1 MKGSILYIDEPQIRL
16 INLIDT
22 WLMTESAK
30 TSGMSLEVIE
40 AGRVFLSE
48 ILTKGWYRSDSP
60 EQELL
65 SELRNEWIK
74 NGGKYIS

>member
-16 INLIDT
+16 INLIDM

>member
-16 INLIDT
+16 INLIDA
-22 WLMTESAK
+22 WLMRESAK
-30 TSGMSLEVIE
+30 TNGVPLEVIE
-40 AGRVFLSE
+40 AGRLFLSE

-65 SELRNEWIK
+65 SELRIEWIK
-74 NGGKYIS
+74 NGGRYSS

>member
-16 INLIDT
+16 INLIDM

-30 TSGMSLEVIE
+30 TGGMSLEVIE